1 MQTSLNKDNLKQAIP
16 IQQIS
21 TFDMLAIVQ
30 KKPVSII
37 VLLGCKDQS
46 EQLEWTELAH
56 AVKVLSVFD
65 DLTTKISAE
74 ANVSLSR
81 TTIVSRIMTKVN

>member
-1 MQTSLNKDNLKQAIP
+1 MQTSLNKDNLKQAVP
-16 IQQIS
+16 IRQIY

-30 KKPVSII
+30 KKPISII
-37 VLLGCKDQS
+37 VLLRCKDQS
-46 EQLEWTELAH
+46 ELEWTELAH

-74 ANVSLSR
+74 ANVSPSR
-81 TTIVSRIMTKVN
+81 TTIVSRIMTRKVN